1 MGLPV
6 REASFSAADPS
17 SSALADQP
25 ATRSVPALPQAQAR
39 PAAFQ
44 QDAGPCIPRVP
55 PPQALRAAVRAL
67 VRVPAVRV
75 AVPALASDP
84 VVLLGP
90 AADSCRLPAKHR
102 VRSARV
108 AHHADVDVSSI
119 QRPKKA
125 R

>member
-1 MGLPV
+1 MGPLV
-6 REASFSAADPS
+6 RAASFSAADPS

-44 QDAGPCIPRVP
+44 QDAGPCTP
-55 PPQALRAAVRAL
+55 PALRPQALRAAVRAL
-67 VRVPAVRV
+67 VRDPVVPV
-75 AVPALASDP
+75 AVPASASDP

-90 AADSCRLPAKHR
+90 AAGSCRLPAKHR
-102 VRSARV
+102 VRSVRV
-108 AHHADVDVSSI
+108 ARHAAVDASSI

>member
-1 MGLPV
+1 MALPV
-6 REASFSAADPS
+6 RAASFSAADPS
-17 SSALADQP
+17 SSALAAQP
-25 ATRSVPALPQAQAR
+25 ATRSVPALPQVQALL
-39 PAAFQ
+39 AAFQ
-44 QDAGPCIPRVP
+44 QDAGPCIPRALR
-55 PPQALRAAVRAL
+55 PQALRAVVPAL
-67 VRVPAVRV
+67 VRVPVVPV